1 MESTKN
7 VVSFVSNEEDEIQKP
22 TLNLVDRR
30 DPNETSMVSQDR
42 VHQIHDVEDPEK
54 LLNSIVTS
62 RQIVRTTANAKLVQ
76 IGQQMDFLQA
86 RKVVLKCRRDEKL
99 HEEVACNFQKKPLT
113 TYHLY
118 ERPNGGQQYFSML
131 SPAEWGKSLKSTYL
145 GSYRLE
151 ADGSFTR
158 MDQTDEFDDDRSRQ
172 FRALAEKM
180 AGTEPWD
187 LILDN
192 GAYNAKLGYST
203 DEEPRVV
210 HNQIFKGRSERHRN
224 FVADELNE
232 CHDKSKLF
240 YMSPFERGYL
250 VNWDY
255 EFEIWDRLFG
265 SECLN
270 VDFKHTRLLL
280 TDPSMLVSAI
290 QRRTEEIVFETYQFN
305 ALNLTCAPTLIGLF
319 EYQMNGNEN
328 TIVVDSGYSFTHVIP
343 YHLGKAI
350 GNGIRR
356 IDIGGKAL
364 TNQLKEWISYKQL
377 DVKDET
383 FIVNHCKEKLCFITR
398 DIKRD
403 MEMAFS
409 LRSNNKI
416 RREYVMPDYS
426 NLMEGY
432 VCQELGQ
439 ASETPKISLCA
450 ERFLTPELL
459 FHPNDIG
466 IEQCGIVEAIENSI
480 KSVCKKHPDFGNE
493 LKNNVVC
500 TGGNSLI
507 DGFAERI
514 RQDLRPL
521 IDESE
526 NFNVVRAE
534 NPITYAWTC
543 AQQLLQTNNKILEN
557 GYLTHKMYN
566 EIGADGIYAY
576 QLQRLEMTSGAIVE
590 RNQDATV
597 YVGGLDEKVSESVL
611 WELFV
616 QAGPVVSVNMPKDRI
631 TGTHQGFGF
640 VEFMGEEDADYAIK
654 IMNMIK
660 LFGKPIKVNKASAN
674 EKNIDVGANLFVGNL
689 DLEVDEKLL
698 FDTFSAFG
706 MILQVPKIMRDP
718 ESGNSKGFAFVNFA
732 SFEASDMAL
741 EAMNGQ
747 YLCNR
752 AITCSYAFKK
762 DAKGERHGTA
772 AERLLASQNPLFQQD
787 RPHQIFSDMPGTP
800 RHAAQTAQQVAAAVG
815 LPVMGQMPP
824 PQGFPMHSMMGAM
837 PPGQFIPPPNA
848 AMMMMHSNYQ
858 AYPQMGMPPM
868 IPPPPPTASSVP
880 PPPPPIPNIPPPPP
894 PM

>member
-7 VVSFVSNEEDEIQKP
+7 V
-22 TLNLVDRR
+22 
-30 DPNETSMVSQDR
+30 
-42 VHQIHDVEDPEK
+42 
-54 LLNSIVTS
+54 
-62 RQIVRTTANAKLVQ
+62 
-76 IGQQMDFLQA
+76 QA

-151 ADGSFTR
+151 ADRSFTR

-180 AGTEPWD
+180 AGTETRN

-305 ALNLTCAPTLIGLF
+305 ALNLTC
-319 EYQMNGNEN
+319 
-328 TIVVDSGYSFTHVIP
+328 
-343 YHLGKAI
+343 GKYE
-350 GNGIRR
+350 RL

-403 MEMAFS
+403 MEIAFS
-409 LRSNNKI
+409 LRSNNKL
-416 RREYVMPDYS
+416 RKEYVMPDYS

-432 VCQELGQ
+432 VCQELGEV
-439 ASETPKISLCA
+439 SETPKISLSA

-459 FHPNDIG
+459 FHPNDVG
-466 IEQCGIVEAIENSI
+466 VEQCGIVEAIENSI
-480 KSVCKKHPDFGNE
+480 KSVCKKYP
-493 LKNNVVC
+493 
-500 TGGNSLI
+500 
-507 DGFAERI
+507 
-514 RQDLRPL
+514 
-521 IDESE
+521 
-526 NFNVVRAE
+526 
-534 NPITYAWTC
+534 
-543 AQQLLQTNNKILEN
+543 
-557 GYLTHKMYN
+557 
-566 EIGADGIYAY
+566 
-576 QLQRLEMTSGAIVE
+576 
-590 RNQDATV
+590 DATV

-880 PPPPPIPNIPPPPP
+880 PPPPPMPNIPPPPP